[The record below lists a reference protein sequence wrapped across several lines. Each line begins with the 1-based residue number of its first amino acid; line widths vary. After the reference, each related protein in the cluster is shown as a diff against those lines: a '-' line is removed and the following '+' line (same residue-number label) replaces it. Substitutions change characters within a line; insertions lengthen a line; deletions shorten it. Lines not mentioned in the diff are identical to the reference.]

1 VSKKQK
7 ASTINRQALVEIYRE
22 ALAKGQDLDKLS
34 QKVEKLVERTHV
46 TRHVEKKETIQKEKK
61 LKSSVPRVVRWGAFG
76 LPILFIVVGIVL
88 ISNALMPISEY
99 YLKTAPQ
106 LSLFDF
112 KAPIP
117 RDQVLDITPA
127 VIAQASTAEVLGEN
141 SEQTDDFGP
150 VIINAQLDYTNL
162 ANWFDGEQIEQ
173 LGQGENTDSYKL
185 EIPKL
190 DVLNAEVKIGGTNLD
205 KRLIQYPGTAD
216 PGKPGAPV
224 IFGHSVLRQ
233 FYNPYEKNSRRY
245 ISIFSKIMTLAN
257 GDRIFLERGGVKYEY
272 KVVSKTEVKPDD
284 VFILTQ
290 NYDSRKL
297 KLVTCVPEG
306 TYLRRGVVTAE
317 LVE

>member
-1 VSKKQK
+1 MSKNQK
-7 ASTINRQALVEIYRE
+7 SSGINKQALVEIYRE
-22 ALAKGQDLDKLS
+22 ALARGQDLEKLA
-34 QKVEKLVERTHV
+34 QKVEKLAERTHV
-46 TRHVEKKETIQKEKK
+46 VRHVEKKVVAQKEKK
-61 LKSSVPRVVRWGAFG
+61 LKESVPKLVRWGAFG
-76 LPILFIVVGIVL
+76 LPILFIVVGISL

-117 RDQVLDITPA
+117 REQVLDITPA
-127 VIAQASTAEVLGEN
+127 VIAQASAAEVLG
-141 SEQTDDFGP
+141 DDDNQPDNFGP

-162 ANWFDGEQIEQ
+162 ANWFSSEQIEQ
-173 LGQGENTDSYKL
+173 LGQGQETDSYKL

-205 KRLIQYPGTAD
+205 KSLIQYPGTAD
-216 PGKPGAPV
+216 PGKPGSPV

-233 FYNPYEKNSRRY
+233 FYNPYEKNPRRY
-245 ISIFSKIMTLAN
+245 VSIFSKIMTLN
-257 GDRIFLERGGVKYEY
+257 NNDRIFLERGGVRYEY
-272 KVVSKTEVKPDD
+272 RVVSKTEVKPDD

-290 NYDSRKL
+290 NYDSKKL

-306 TYLRRGVVTAE
+306 TYLRRGVITAE